1 MISDRAL
8 KRRVKR
14 NLLNEKHSFL
24 AVTALGNEHLLK
36 VEIESLATPVQDVSV
51 ITGGVEFT
59 AELDV
64 IYEANLWLST
74 ANRLL
79 MRLNEFS
86 APNTSAFYNHIARM
100 PWEQYVGF
108 ADSLSFSVASRHSA
122 LNHKRKVA
130 DIAASGAMSRL
141 ASHGL
146 SPKVTIGKSAAL
158 EFFVRIENNRC
169 TISFNTSGAHLHKRG
184 WRIASAKAPIRET
197 IAAAVLRRVG
207 ADRAHLIVDPFCGS
221 GTFPI
226 EAALNESNYPSGG
239 NRKFAFESAPFFND
253 TKWNRIKDTAIGNAR
268 FDSRK
273 PYFGFDSDP
282 AAIAQARKNARQAG
296 VSASITFAV
305 TNALEYDYSALEGVQ
320 SHRCLLVTNLP
331 YGTRLSS
338 EKEVSNLTRA
348 LANKLN
354 VECRG
359 WTVAI
364 VLKNAQDLEG
374 LHLYKRN
381 SHQFLNGG
389 LRVSLI
395 SGVVTE

>member
-14 NLLNEKHSFL
+14 NLLNEKHNYL

-36 VEIESLATPVQDVSV
+36 EELESLATPVEDLSV
-51 ITGGVEFT
+51 IPGGVEFT
-59 AELDV
+59 AHLDA

-74 ANRLL
+74 ANRIL

-108 ADSLSFSVASRHSA
+108 ADSLCFSVATRRST

-130 DIAASGAMSRL
+130 DIAASGAVSRL
-141 ASHGL
+141 AGHGL
-146 SPKVTIGKSAAL
+146 NPKVTNRKSAAL

-184 WRIASAKAPIRET
+184 WRIASSKAPIRET
-197 IAAAVLRRVG
+197 IAAAVLKRVCVDG
-207 ADRAHLIVDPFCGS
+207 TDLIVDPFCGS

-226 EAALNESNYPSGG
+226 EAALNAAGYPSGG
-239 NRKFAFESAPFFND
+239 NRRFAFENAPFFNE
-253 TKWNRIKDTAIGNAR
+253 TKWSRLRNTVLKDAQFDVSKR
-268 FDSRK
+268 F
-273 PYFGFDSDP
+273 FGFDSDP
-282 AAIAQARKNARQAG
+282 TAITLARQNAQQAG
-296 VSASITFAV
+296 VSEFVTFGV
-305 TNALEYDYSALEGVQ
+305 TDALECDYTALRVK

-331 YGTRLSS
+331 YGTRLST
-338 EKEVSNLTRA
+338 EKEVSYLTRS

-354 VECRG
+354 EECRG

-364 VLKNAQDLEG
+364 VLKNAQDLED
-374 LHLYKRN
+374 LRLENRASY
-381 SHQFLNGG
+381 QFLNGG
-389 LRVSLI
+389 LRVSLV
-395 SGVVTE
+395 SGVVGE